1 MKISTQKTIF
11 CAQLSNDNVQLD
23 NNNAR
28 LSNDNVRL
36 SNGNALSFAKYRG

>member
-11 CAQLSNDNVQLD
+11 CAQLSNNNAQLS

-28 LSNDNVRL
+28 LSNDNAQL
-36 SNGNALSFAKYRG
+36 DNNNALSFAKYRG